1 MNFSMKGM
9 LEQAQKMQQEMERIR
24 QEVNNEYVTEESGGG
39 MVAVT
44 VSGANIIKSIKISPE
59 LVNPDEIEMLEDLVV
74 AAANKAL
81 NSAGLMVQEKMK
93 SVSAML
99 PNIPGL
105 ILNL

>member
-1 MNFSMKGM
+1 
-9 LEQAQKMQQEMERIR
+9 
-24 QEVNNEYVTEESGGG
+24 
-39 MVAVT
+39 
-44 VSGANIIKSIKISPE
+44 
-59 LVNPDEIEMLEDLVV
+59 VV

>member
-105 ILNL
+105 NLNL